1 MQIKID
7 SRTSPSGKRNQ
18 WNLQGILTIH
28 EEIVR
33 PREDGDHMPMLSEE
47 MHISN
52 KVGMQKI
59 ILALENK
66 FRKLEITH
74 EQKKTIEA
82 AIKEYKSAFNVHRR
96 S

>member
-1 MQIKID
+1 M
-7 SRTSPSGKRNQ
+7 
-18 WNLQGILTIH
+18 TIH

-47 MHISN
+47 KHISN

-66 FRKLEITH
+66 FKKLEITH
-74 EQKKTIEA
+74 E
-82 AIKEYKSAFNVHRR
+82 
-96 S
+96 